1 MQSRILKNTLI
12 SCVLVVIMSVVTCLS
27 VFGSNIQETMNQQ
40 AYSQTMLLVHI
51 LETSQKDPV
60 DTLEAIKGEIYGRIT
75 YVDSTGTVVY
85 DSDYEIST
93 LESHAD
99 RQEITKAWDE
109 GIAINQRFSSTTGRM
124 MYYCAAR
131 VSDTGII
138 RVGVTSASHAKD
150 IIENTS
156 PVIWGFMIIFL
167 VAVLAVSTSTTRRIV
182 NTIVTYDI
190 DKGEG
195 KIYDELTPFIR
206 KIKSQNYIIRRQ
218 VQTLTDEKLK
228 LQSIFMNIKEG
239 IVVVDSKMRIVQTNR
254 EARKIFSL
262 DSAQINFMK
271 AVSVPE
277 LQDAMVQSV
286 KGETVHSTFEADGR
300 WYQSITSPN
309 FYSGDKGAILI
320 VLDITQ
326 QIENENSRRRFT
338 DNVTHELKTPLT
350 SIIGYSQLITNDI
363 ARPDDVKKFVSII
376 EQNANTLMEMINDI
390 MKISSLESMDGFNKE
405 NLQLGEIVNRVVA
418 QEKMTAQT
426 RNVAIT
432 ADVENITVSADESQ
446 MYQLVTNLVS
456 NAVKYNK
463 ENGAVNVGLYR
474 EGDNVVFIVTDTG
487 IGISPEHH
495 DKIFERFYVVDKSRN
510 KNISSTGL
518 GLSIVKHIV
527 KAHNGTVAVESTL
540 GKGTKFI
547 VKLPIE

>member
-75 YVDSTGTVVY
+75 YVDNTGTVVY

-426 RNVAIT
+426 RNVTIT